1 MISNQMSMFGGRAA
15 TTIVVKERYQSNEL
29 RAEES
34 MLVGEHLQLL

>member
-1 MISNQMSMFGGRAA
+1 MMISNQMNMFGGRAA
-15 TTIVVKERYQSNEL
+15 TTIVVKERNEL